1 MAPERITGNIKTE
14 DLELNKRTDMW
25 SIGVIIY
32 VLFSGHLPFYSHTC
46 QELYENIKKSEFM
59 FPGKEWENVPM
70 SAKQLISEM
79 LRQDPLDRID
89 SALAINHQFFMESN
103 QDLSRMQ
110 ETGGSALIPKNN
122 WV

>member
-32 VLFSGHLPFYSHTC
+32 VLFSGNLPFYSQTC

-79 LRQDPLDRID
+79 LR
-89 SALAINHQFFMESN
+89 
-103 QDLSRMQ
+103 
-110 ETGGSALIPKNN
+110 
-122 WV
+122 